1 MKIWLRRKKKKHA
14 LFMEAEFALLTI
26 GILNTIITSPYAKW
40 FNVPTESNS
49 TWWAL
54 WDISQQYVDLHINTY
69 LLDSLTLTIDYVGA
83 TEFTDM
89 YPEPDL
95 KTMSSIQFT
104 DQDKIELIKQ
114 NGLQFHVKFK
124 ELENRQNVRLFFLTA
139 IMGSLFVIFIVFA
152 IVGLYKLR
160 LWFKEIRT
168 TKRSNQQEKENKLQI
183 ENKNDAEEGTNETK

>member
-1 MKIWLRRKKKKHA
+1 
-14 LFMEAEFALLTI
+14 MEAEFALLTI